1 MNYRL
6 LQGKEQLDFDE
17 IDTRRVEMCGD
28 VAKPSV
34 SRFERKWLSGDPN
47 QQGCQMNQKDGLSA
61 AGAVVVG
68 YR

>member
-17 IDTRRVEMCGD
+17 IDTRRVGMCSD
-28 VAKPSV
+28 MAKPSA
-34 SRFERKWLSGDPN
+34 SPFERKRLSGDPN

-68 YR
+68 Y